1 MASVS
6 LLGTATWNT
15 TSGTKT
21 VTATPAVGDLIIL
34 ITGHSG
40 SNVTTAPTDDQGGT
54 YTQLDFATKASAGD
68 RLTAW
73 ARDSLISSA
82 VSTIFTHAPGT
93 TTGGGLA
100 VVKVTGMSKVSAA
113 AKLQSAVINQVGAN
127 AGTTPTPVL
136 GATPQSGNPVI
147 GAVFNAVNPAGMTPR
162 TGYTE
167 LTDVG
172 YTTPA
177 AGLEVMSLNSG
188 ETSAT
193 IAWGGTSSAAYCALA
208 VELDASASGTT
219 YNDTLSESVTSAA
232 NLANAATFGPTLSES
247 VAAADTQAS
256 LGTFGV
262 PYSEAVTAAATLS
275 TTATFPNALSES
287 LTAASSFT
295 GGLLFS
301 LSISEGLTASAAV
314 AAAVTFSPALSEAIT
329 AAYSLANAAALVGS
343 ITASVTAS
351 DSAAVSATLA
361 ASLSE
366 SVSAA
371 DSSGAIAQFA
381 NLLSETLI
389 SGVALAD
396 SLSAPATVYNNTL
409 SETITAGASF
419 AARTMFERDAL
430 PAALEIASLAQPPA
444 ISITAQAAIGA
455 VGISAGT
462 AAGALSITDEPEPA
476 DLVWN

>member
-1 MASVS
+1 MASAS

-15 TSGTKT
+15 TSGTKA

-34 ITGHSG
+34 ITGHTG

-100 VVKVTGMSKVSAA
+100 VLKVTGMSKVSAA

-208 VELDASASGTT
+208 VELDASSSGTT
-219 YNDTLSESVTSAA
+219 YNDTLSESVTGAA
-232 NLANAATFGPTLSES
+232 TLANAATFGSTLSES
-247 VAAADTQAS
+247 VSAADTQAS

-262 PYSEAVTAAATLS
+262 PYSEAVTAA
-275 TTATFPNALSES
+275 
-287 LTAASSFT
+287 SSFT

-301 LSISEGLTASAAV
+301 LSISEGLTAAA
-314 AAAVTFSPALSEAIT
+314 AASVAVTFSPALSEATT
-329 AAYSLANAAALVGS
+329 AAYSLTNAAVLAGA
-343 ITASVTAS
+343 ITAAITAS
-351 DSAAVSATLA
+351 DSASSSATLA

-366 SVSAA
+366 SVSAT
-371 DSSGAIAQFA
+371 DSSGAVAQFA

-396 SLSAPATVYNNTL
+396 SLAAPATVYDVTL
-409 SETITAGASF
+409 SETITPGISF
-419 AARTMFERDAL
+419 AARTLFERDPL
-430 PAALEIASLAQPPA
+430 PASREIASLAQPPP

-462 AAGALSITDEPEPA
+462 AAGALSITDEPQPA